1 MGCIEIHTTRQ
12 NQQGRKVICENYQKQ
27 SIKQKIYTMI
37 IEIQVEL
44 EILRK
49 EFKIVGEKAHYG
61 V

>member
-1 MGCIEIHTTRQ
+1 M
-12 NQQGRKVICENYQKQ
+12 
-27 SIKQKIYTMI
+27 YTMI

-49 EFKIVGEKAHYG
+49 EFKIVGEEAHYG